1 MTSLSTFD
9 TDDWDQ
15 LFHDAVKIVIKYDKV
30 SSSLLMRRLAIGYA
44 RAARLMDQL
53 EAAGVIGPQDGSKP
67 RDVLVFSMDQV
78 KIEKK
83 PTVVKPTEAD
93 LVSEIIRLKRRVSQI
108 EDFLLSFPTIDDYIE
123 EAPYQEDPELLEK
136 AMKGILKYK
145 KVSASLL
152 QRLLSVGYARAARLV
167 DYLENKGV
175 ISEQSEEGARKVLIS
190 DYEKAMEKLKSEA

>member
-1 MTSLSTFD
+1 MTSPSTFD
-9 TDDWDQ
+9 PDDLDQ
-15 LFHDAVKIVIKYDKV
+15 LFNDAVRIVLQYDKV

-53 EAAGVIGPQDGSKP
+53 EAAGVIGPQDGAKP
-67 RDVLVFSMDQV
+67 RDVLVFSVDQV

-83 PTVVKPTEAD
+83 PIVAKPTETD
-93 LVSEIIRLKRRVSQI
+93 LVSEIIRIKRRLAHI

-123 EAPYQEDPELLEK
+123 EAPYQEDAELLEK
-136 AMKGILKYK
+136 AMKSILKYK
-145 KVSASLL
+145 EVSASLL

-175 ISEQSEEGARKVLIS
+175 ISEYMDEGSRKVLVTNF
-190 DYEKAMEKLKSEA
+190 EEAMEKIKSDS